1 MLHKAQGHK
10 EMKNVVVIGGGHGLS
25 TILKGIKKIDDIN
38 ISAIVTVADDGGSTG
53 RIRQRYSIP
62 AMGDIRSVLLALSQS
77 DHFLQELMNYRFEG
91 SDNTDISGHSLG
103 NLILT
108 ALTNISGS
116 FDEAIK
122 IIADLLKVKG
132 KIIPST
138 LQYTTLYATMDDGTK
153 VKGENNIPSL
163 IHNIDTV
170 FYQDKVKANPE
181 AVEAINNADLIIYG
195 IGSLYTSILP
205 NTIIWGISKALQN
218 SNATKVYL
226 VNCMTQSNETYNYD
240 LKDHLDAFKKHNT
253 PVDLVVIHNNEI
265 PKQILDRYARS
276 NSIEVKN
283 NGNCD
288 KKVLE
293 YDLLTFE
300 DGLVRHDSDK
310 IRKLVESLL

>member
-1 MLHKAQGHK
+1 
-10 EMKNVVVIGGGHGLS
+10 MKNVVVIGGGHGLS

-77 DHFLQELMNYRFEG
+77 DHVLQELMNYRFEG

-218 SNATKVYL
+218 SKATKVYL

-240 LKDHLDAFKKHNT
+240 LKDHLDAFEKHHT

>member
-1 MLHKAQGHK
+1 
-10 EMKNVVVIGGGHGLS
+10 MKNVVVIGGGHGLS
-25 TILKGIKKIDDIN
+25 TILKGIKKIDDIS

-77 DHFLQELMNYRFEG
+77 DHVLQELMNYRFEG

-218 SNATKVYL
+218 SKATKVYL

-240 LKDHLDAFKKHNT
+240 LKDHLDAFEKHHT

>member
-1 MLHKAQGHK
+1 
-10 EMKNVVVIGGGHGLS
+10 MKNVVVIGGGHGLS

-77 DHFLQELMNYRFEG
+77 DYFLQELMNYRFEG
-91 SDNTDISGHSLG
+91 NDNTDISGHSLG

-138 LQYTTLYATMDDGTK
+138 LQYTSLYATMDDGTK

-218 SNATKVYL
+218 SKATKAYL

-240 LKDHLDAFKKHNT
+240 LKDHLDAFEKHHT

-288 KKVLE
+288 KKILE

>member
-1 MLHKAQGHK
+1 
-10 EMKNVVVIGGGHGLS
+10 MKNVVVIGGGHGLS

-77 DHFLQELMNYRFEG
+77 DHVLQELMNYRFEG

-218 SNATKVYL
+218 SKATKVYL

-240 LKDHLDAFKKHNT
+240 LKDHLDAFEKHNT